1 MKKMNLLPGALLAF
15 GMLSLYACSN
25 DKPAE
30 ATEVKDAAASVI
42 PDVPKFGTSY
52 ASQVEW
58 GKHLVTVGGCNDCHT
73 PKVMSPQG
81 PVDDTSRM
89 LSGHYGNIPTA
100 AVDRKQFEA
109 KGYIATADFTAWVG
123 PWGVSYTAN
132 LTPDET
138 GTGKWTEDQFLNA
151 LKNKVLHG
159 LTGARPL
166 LPPMSMMPVSNY
178 NDDEMKAIF
187 AFLKS
192 IKPVRNIVPTPLPPA
207 SMKKAATQP

>member
-1 MKKMNLLPGALLAF
+1 MKKMNLMPGALLAF
-15 GMLSLYACSN
+15 VMLCFSSCSN

-30 ATEVKDAAASVI
+30 ATEVKDAAPAPEAAVTY
-42 PDVPKFGTSY
+42 GTAY
-52 ASQVEW
+52 ASQAEW

-89 LSGHYGNIPTA
+89 LSGHYGNIPVA
-100 AVDRKQFEA
+100 PVDRKQAEA
-109 KGYIATADFTAWVG
+109 KGFVSTADFTAWVG
-123 PWGVSYTAN
+123 PWGVSFTAN

-151 LKNKVLHG
+151 LKNKVFHG
-159 LTGARPL
+159 LTGGRPL

-178 NDDEMKAIF
+178 TDDEMKAIF
-187 AFLKS
+187 AFLRT
-192 IKPVRNIVPTPLPPA
+192 IKPIRNIVPSPLPPV

>member
-1 MKKMNLLPGALLAF
+1 MKKLSLVPGALLAF
-15 GMLSLYACSN
+15 GMLSLYSCSN
-25 DKPAE
+25 DKAAE
-30 ATEVKDAAASVI
+30 TTEVKDASATTV

-52 ASQVEW
+52 ATQVEW

-73 PKVMSPQG
+73 PKVMTPQG
-81 PVDDTSRM
+81 PMDDTSRM

-123 PWGVSYTAN
+123 PWGISYTAN

-151 LKNKVLHG
+151 LKTKVLHG
-159 LTGARPL
+159 LAGGRPL

-178 NDDEMKAIF
+178 SDDEMKAIF
-187 AFLKS
+187 AFIKT
-192 IKPVRNIVPTPLPPA
+192 IKPVRNIVPAAVPPA